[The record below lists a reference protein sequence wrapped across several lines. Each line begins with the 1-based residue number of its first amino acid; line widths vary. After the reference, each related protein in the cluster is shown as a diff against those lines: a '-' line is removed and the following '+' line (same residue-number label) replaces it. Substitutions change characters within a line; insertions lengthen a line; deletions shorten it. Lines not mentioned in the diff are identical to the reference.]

1 MFKFLKKIIIFL
13 LKNYVLLA
21 HTLFLLI
28 LAVLTNGLVSPIYI
42 LIISPLFLCT
52 ELTGINECILAFPM
66 WILAFYLDRLKNKL
80 YYKWKEK
87 KLSSKSINNI

>member
-28 LAVLTNGLVSPIYI
+28 LAVLTNGLVSPINI
-42 LIISPLFLCT
+42 LIISPLFLPIG
-52 ELTGINECILAFPM
+52 LLYDKIFGNIGYGFPFLIFM
-66 WILAFYLDRLKNKL
+66 WILAYYLDRLKNKL
-80 YYKWKEK
+80 YYKWRAK
-87 KLSSKSINNI
+87 KKI